1 MRMPFVIGSLQ
12 TSRNPHASRTGRKAA
27 WRSGL
32 LLLAVSVCSQPAWG
46 ADAASANVPA
56 PATVATAAPAES
68 VPGQRPRIGLV
79 LSGGGARGAAH
90 VGVIRALEEMHIPID
105 AIAGTSMGAVVGGL
119 YAAGLSGDEIERV
132 FQDLDWQEV
141 IRDRAPRRER
151 AYRRKQDDRNIL
163 AKGALGVSASDGVT
177 LPLGLVQGHRITQVM
192 RTATA
197 RVSDVQDFD
206 KLPTPFRALATDLE
220 TGEPV
225 VLGKGDLVTVLRAS
239 MSAPGVLTPVP
250 LNGRLL
256 VDGGLVDNLPV
267 ELAQSMGVDRLIVVD
282 VSFPLAKRDG
292 LDSAFNITNQM
303 VGIMVRRGTLESK
316 KHLHPGDVLIEPDL
330 GRMTSIDFGRMPQV
344 MEEGKTAART
354 QAAALAS
361 LALPAAEYERYVASR
376 RRSAEPSVQVAFV
389 RAGPQSQ
396 DETRRVD
403 AVFGDLAGKPL
414 DTRDLQ
420 LRLASQYRLDDFES
434 VDYRLVRES
443 AGTGLEIDLRRKSWG
458 PAFLRLGVG
467 VENDYEGGATANAAA
482 QLRMTHLNSL
492 DAEWITDLQLGEEPK
507 FVTEFYQPFS
517 LRGPFFIAPAFR
529 YEENTLQLVTDEGQ
543 RVGRYRVRDT
553 DVSLALGADLSNWG
567 EVRVGVRR
575 GNGSSRVLIGDPG
588 LPRGDFDIGGAF
600 LDFGYDRLDS
610 AYFPKQGQAFR
621 ASWLA
626 DRESLGASHDA
637 DILRASW
644 QLARSQGR
652 YSVVWSMDGGSALDD
667 QVVSPQ
673 ELFTLGG
680 LFNLSGL
687 PPDAR
692 VGTQYGIARAIVYR
706 RISRGGTGFFE
717 FPAYL
722 GVSVETGNVWATRDD
737 VDFGDLETGGSLF
750 LGAESP
756 FGPVYLAAG
765 LASGGERAFYL
776 YLGKTF

>member
-1 MRMPFVIGSLQ
+1 MRIPFVTRRLRAPRLQFATGLTWRPRALLACIGVGCLTGSL
-12 TSRNPHASRTGRKAA
+12 P
-27 WRSGL
+27 
-32 LLLAVSVCSQPAWG
+32 V
-46 ADAASANVPA
+46 
-56 PATVATAAPAES
+56 TAAVPENAAQTAPLQIVTEPA
-68 VPGQRPRIGLV
+68 RPRIGLV

-90 VGVIRALEEMHIPID
+90 VGVIRKLEEMHIPID

-132 FQDLDWQEV
+132 FRELDWQEM

-163 AKGALGVSASDGVT
+163 AKGALGVNASDGVV
-177 LPLGLVQGHRITQVM
+177 LPLGLVQGHKITQVL
-192 RTATA
+192 RDATV
-197 RVSDVQDFD
+197 RVADVHDFD
-206 KLPTPFRALATDLE
+206 RLPTPFRALATDLE
-220 TGEPV
+220 TGEAV
-225 VLGKGDLVTVLRAS
+225 VMGQGDLVTVLRAS
-239 MSAPGVLTPVP
+239 MSAPGVLTPVEM
-250 LNGRLL
+250 NGRLL

-292 LDSAFNITNQM
+292 LGSAFDITNQM

-316 KHLHPGDVLIEPDL
+316 RHLQPGDVLIEPDL
-330 GRMTSIDFGRMPQV
+330 GAMTAIEFGRMPQV
-344 MEEGKTAART
+344 MEQGGIAARA
-354 QAAALAS
+354 QSSALAA
-361 LALPAAEYERYVASR
+361 LALPAADYERYVAQR
-376 RRSAEPSVQVAFV
+376 ARTAEPVVQVAFV
-389 RAGPQSQ
+389 RPGETSQ
-396 DETRRVD
+396 GEAKRVE

-414 DTRDLQ
+414 DRPELQ
-420 LRLASQYRLDDFES
+420 ERLASQYRLDDFES
-434 VDYRLVRES
+434 VDYRIVGSGRGER
-443 AGTGLEIDLRRKSWG
+443 GLEIDLRRKSWG

-467 VENDYEGGATANAAA
+467 VEMDYEGGATANAAA
-482 QLRMTHLNSL
+482 QLRVTQVNAL
-492 DAEWITDLQLGEEPK
+492 DAEWVIDGQIGEEPK
-507 FVTEFYQPFS
+507 LQTEFYQPLS
-517 LRGPFFIAPAFR
+517 LSLPYFIAPGFR
-529 YEENTLQLVTDEGQ
+529 YEETTLQIVSDEGQ
-543 RVGRYRVRDT
+543 RLGRYRTRDT
-553 DVSLALGADLSNWG
+553 EVSLAVGAELSNWG

-575 GNGSSRVLIGDPG
+575 GDGSSRVLIGDPG
-588 LPRGDFDIGGAF
+588 LPNTAFDLGGAF
-600 LDFGYDRLDS
+600 VNFGYDRLDS
-610 AYFPKQGQAFR
+610 GYFPKQGQAFR

-626 DRESLGASHDA
+626 DRESLGATRDA
-637 DILRASW
+637 DIVRASW
-644 QLARSQGR
+644 QLARSRGR
-652 YSVVWSMDGGSALDD
+652 YSLVWSMDGGSALDD

-680 LFNLSGL
+680 LFDLSGL

-717 FPAYL
+717 FPAYI
-722 GVSVETGNVWATRDD
+722 GFSVEAGNVWATRDD
-737 VDFGDLETGGSLF
+737 VDFGDLESGGSLF